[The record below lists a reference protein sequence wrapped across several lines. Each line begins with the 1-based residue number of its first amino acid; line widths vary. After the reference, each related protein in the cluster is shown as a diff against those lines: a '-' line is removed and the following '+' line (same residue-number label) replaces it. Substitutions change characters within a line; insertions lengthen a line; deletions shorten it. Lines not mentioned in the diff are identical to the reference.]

1 MTQTGY
7 AKLNDTILY
16 YEVAGEGRKGREG
29 HSLVLLHGG
38 LVDSGSWDD
47 QFSDFAEHYQVIRYD
62 MRGYGKSG
70 RLKADTK
77 PYSLRQDL
85 YALLQFLGIEK
96 TYLIGLSMGGGL
108 EIDFTLDH
116 PEMVDALILVGTG
129 LSGFESKDSDN
140 PLWAEADKAF
150 KNRDIPRA
158 VEITLRIWTDGPE
171 RSPEEVDAE
180 VRERVRAMSTFNFS
194 RPDDQD
200 APEPLELEPPAIS
213 RLSEIHAPT
222 LIVVGD
228 KDVRDI
234 LTIADILEKG
244 IAGAKKVVIPG
255 TAHHLNMEKPAE
267 FNRAAL
273 DFLGG
278 L

>member
-1 MTQTGY
+1 MMQTGY
-7 AKLNDTILY
+7 AELNDTTLY
-16 YEVAGEGRKGREG
+16 FEIAGEGRP
-29 HSLVLLHGG
+29 LVLLHGG
-38 LVDSGSWDD
+38 LVDRRLWDD
-47 QFSDFAEHYQVIRYD
+47 QFAVFAQHYKVIRYD
-62 MRGYGKSG
+62 MRGFGDSG
-70 RLKADTK
+70 LLKADMK

-108 EIDFTLDH
+108 AVDFTLEH
-116 PEMVDALILVGTG
+116 PEMVDALITVGAG
-129 LSGFESKDSDN
+129 VSGFKFGDTDN
-140 PLWAEADKAF
+140 PLWAEADEAF
-150 KNRDIPRA
+150 KQHDIARA
-158 VEITLRIWTDGPE
+158 VEITLRVWTDGPL
-171 RSPEEVDAE
+171 RSPEEVDPA
-180 VRERVRAMSTFNFS
+180 VRERVRVMSTHNFS
-194 RPDDQD
+194 RPDDEN
-200 APEPLELEPPAIS
+200 APEPVEMEPPAIS

-244 IAGAKKVVIPG
+244 IAGAKKVVIAG
-255 TAHHLNMEKPAE
+255 TAHHLNMEKPGE
-267 FNRAAL
+267 FNRAVL